1 MWNDHFCFENWD
13 KQTIRQEIILFIYF
27 EILIDR
33 ENEIKTNSFLMKK
46 AILKFRRRGL
56 MRENNWVEQHW
67 KNTILIRQNAI
78 DRE

>member
-1 MWNDHFCFENWD
+1 MWNDHFCLRIGTNRPLDRRSFY
-13 KQTIRQEIILFIYF
+13 LFIYF

-56 MRENNWVEQHW
+56 IRENNWVE
-67 KNTILIRQNAI
+67 
-78 DRE
+78 